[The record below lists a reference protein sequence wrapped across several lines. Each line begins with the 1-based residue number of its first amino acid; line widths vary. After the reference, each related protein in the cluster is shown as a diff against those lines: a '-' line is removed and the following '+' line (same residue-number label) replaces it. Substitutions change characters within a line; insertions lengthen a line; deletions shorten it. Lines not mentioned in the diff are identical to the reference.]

1 MTALDAINSIAAVP
15 KPDRLHLVQIMS
27 MKNSILLAAALCLV
41 VSAHAAPPKIPSEV
55 ELRAMTLESLLDFN
69 KSVQAADFTILYDSL
84 SKIWQDQTTPAKLKS
99 LFQSFIDKEVDI
111 SPIKKVE
118 PVFNKPAEIDSD
130 EVLIVRGYY
139 PTKPKRVIFQLKYYS
154 ENSDWKLVGIKIDI
168 DD

>member
-1 MTALDAINSIAAVP
+1 MK
-15 KPDRLHLVQIMS
+15 KPF
-27 MKNSILLAAALCLV
+27 LLAVALCV
-41 VSAHAAPPKIPSEV
+41 AVSAYAAPPKIPSEV
-55 ELRAMTLESLLDFN
+55 ELKAMTLESLLDFN
-69 KSVQAADFTILYDSL
+69 KSVQAGDFTVLYDSL
-84 SKIWQDQTTPAKLKS
+84 SKIWQDQTTPAKLKA
-99 LFQSFIDKEVDI
+99 LFQSFVDKEIDI

-154 ENSDWKLVGIKIDI
+154 ENSNWKLVGIKIDV